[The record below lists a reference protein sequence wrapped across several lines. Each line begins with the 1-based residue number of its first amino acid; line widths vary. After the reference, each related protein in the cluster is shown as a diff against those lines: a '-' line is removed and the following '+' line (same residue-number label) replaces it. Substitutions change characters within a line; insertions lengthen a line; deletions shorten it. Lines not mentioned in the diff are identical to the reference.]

1 MCSPAYPTIKSAG
14 VANIDV
20 EVFRA
25 DNSSSSSSIG
35 LEVEGI
41 LSRIIEGVER
51 SRCTGLR
58 ELVAVHSCSG
68 QTGVVVIWLLKEE
81 LNNES

>member
-20 EVFRA
+20 EVSRA
-25 DNSSSSSSIG
+25 DNSSSPSSIG
-35 LEVEGI
+35 LEVEGT
-41 LSRIIEGVER
+41 LSRNLEGAER

>member
-20 EVFRA
+20 EVSRA
-25 DNSSSSSSIG
+25 DNSSSPSSTG
-35 LEVEGI
+35 LEVEGT
-41 LSRIIEGVER
+41 LSRNLEGAER
-51 SRCTGLR
+51 SRCTELR

-81 LNNES
+81 LSNKS